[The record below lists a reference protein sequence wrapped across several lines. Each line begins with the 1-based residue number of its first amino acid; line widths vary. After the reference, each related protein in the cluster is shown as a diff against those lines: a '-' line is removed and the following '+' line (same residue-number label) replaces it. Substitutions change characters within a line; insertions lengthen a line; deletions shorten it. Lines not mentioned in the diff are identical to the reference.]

1 MPAFAR
7 SFSKHLRNLVVPALT
22 EAGFAFDGSRSF
34 RRFPKGTTCAQIV
47 SFQLGERFMEGKF
60 TVNLAV
66 YNPDDATAQLEPEKA
81 FEYHCSVRLR
91 QRLGFLLPRPLGAF
105 ARLPV
110 LGFLFLPRDKWW
122 RAGDPEAIEK
132 ARNAILAYGLAWL
145 ESKTQGAAAE
155 PPSKK

>member
-7 SFSKHLRNLVVPALT
+7 SFSKHLRTLVVPAFT

-66 YNPDDATAQLEPEKA
+66 YNPDDAAAQLEPQKA
-81 FEYHCSVRLR
+81 FEYHC
-91 QRLGFLLPRPLGAF
+91 
-105 ARLPV
+105 
-110 LGFLFLPRDKWW
+110 W

-132 ARNAILAYGLAWL
+132 ARDAIFAYGLTWL
-145 ESKTQGAAAE
+145 ESKTHGAAAE
-155 PPSKK
+155 PPSNK

>member
-1 MPAFAR
+1 
-7 SFSKHLRNLVVPALT
+7 
-22 EAGFAFDGSRSF
+22 
-34 RRFPKGTTCAQIV
+34 
-47 SFQLGERFMEGKF
+47 MEGKF

-66 YNPDDATAQLEPEKA
+66 YNPADAAAQVEPEKA

-110 LGFLFLPRDKWW
+110 LGYLFLPRDKWW

-132 ARNAILAYGLAWL
+132 ARDAIFTYGLAWL
-145 ESKTQGAAAE
+145 ESKTHGAAAE